1 MAPNPRTP
9 AFYEEHLA
17 QCWTEGFQ
25 QGRKPLKEI
34 QALGYTGCFF
44 YLARFPAR
52 WRQKPPT
59 TPGDLCDH
67 GTDCEG
73 RTAGGCEDLLINTS
87 FLIPHQYVGRSRPWC
102 RNLHIVRPDTV
113 IAWHRGVLA
122 WYWTRKSRRRPG
134 RPNVSAEIRGLI
146 RNMSQANPLWGAPRI
161 HGELNRGRSDRIS
174 QKRARIIR
182 S

>member
-1 MAPNPRTP
+1 VGLVELPEMAPNPRTP

-59 TPGDLCDH
+59 TPV
-67 GTDCEG
+67 TSATTVP
-73 RTAGGCEDLLINTS
+73 TAKVEPLADAKTSLLIAHS
-87 FLIPHQYVGRSRPWC
+87 
-102 RNLHIVRPDTV
+102 
-113 IAWHRGVLA
+113 
-122 WYWTRKSRRRPG
+122 
-134 RPNVSAEIRGLI
+134 
-146 RNMSQANPLWGAPRI
+146 
-161 HGELNRGRSDRIS
+161 
-174 QKRARIIR
+174 
-182 S
+182 